1 MKTYR
6 LKNNYYNGIKLYR
19 KGVTVYKFDRDYHY
33 SDNGDDDTFINSAIV
48 ENNPDIFELIEEPEL
63 QEEVIEGFASRIKH
77 NLKIELRDFKLNM
90 NDVDYEYIDTPAT
103 LILNPQKTDIEK
115 YKKALHILGSIWF
128 YGDFK
133 AETPNEKELEKIM
146 IELGYKYKSG
156 TAVFLGNPNPKKK
169 KEKEQYTFILHNE
182 IIKKFRQSYCLSK
195 MGEYSNHIPCTLIRN
210 KGAENNHTK
219 ITITVED
226 SE

>member
-1 MKTYR
+1 MSVSSNLTIHPMK
-6 LKNNYYNGIKLYR
+6 YNKKFYQNVVQIFGGEINKREDGRIEWICKHGIGHTIDSPK
-19 KGVTVYKFDRDYHY
+19 KGK
-33 SDNGDDDTFINSAIV
+33 
-48 ENNPDIFELIEEPEL
+48 
-63 QEEVIEGFASRIKH
+63 
-77 NLKIELRDFKLNM
+77 
-90 NDVDYEYIDTPAT
+90 YEYAHHCDGCCAVVHTY
-103 LILNPQKTDIEK
+103 LLLNPQKTDIEK

-195 MGEYSNHIPCTLIRN
+195 MGEHSNHIPCTLIRN